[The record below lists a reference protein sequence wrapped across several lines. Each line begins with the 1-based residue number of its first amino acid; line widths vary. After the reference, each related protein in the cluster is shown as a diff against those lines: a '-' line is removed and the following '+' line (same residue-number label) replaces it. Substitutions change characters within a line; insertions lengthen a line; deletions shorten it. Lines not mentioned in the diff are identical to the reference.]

1 MLSLACSILLCSTA
15 ICSPAS
21 LDFKLIMEH
30 IDLEGGERAGL
41 DGRECQNGRTR
52 YDSGLKFNKS
62 LWLFRSLLCCRL
74 DKSLE
79 ASLIYVQRINKNME
93 ILDQASQSER

>member
-1 MLSLACSILLCSTA
+1 MISLACSILLCSTA

-21 LDFKLIMEH
+21 LVSSSSSWSILTSKVESRDRDLVEGKCLEWQDALYSGPQGLI
-30 IDLEGGERAGL
+30 RA
-41 DGRECQNGRTR
+41 
-52 YDSGLKFNKS
+52 

-79 ASLIYVQRINKNME
+79 ASLIYVQRINME
-93 ILDQASQSER
+93 ILDSNFSI